1 VAEAPFG
8 ESRQKPQFRFR
19 KMMNLMLGLR
29 MPTDPRWVN
38 IVEKNIAEILTD
50 HAWCEQKAA
59 SSAISIIVRF
69 PEHADLVE
77 EMTAL
82 AREEMEHFAL
92 VHQKLRDRGLTLGPE
107 RKDPYVKDL
116 AAFIKKGGD
125 RPTQLVEALLMAAM
139 IEARSCERFRLLS
152 EEIADA
158 DLRQFYRSLMASE
171 ARHYTTFLQ
180 HARRYGTGV
189 DVDKRWKEFLAYEGG
204 LMEKYG
210 KAETMHG

>member
-1 VAEAPFG
+1 
-8 ESRQKPQFRFR
+8 
-19 KMMNLMLGLR
+19 MMNLMLGLR